1 MPKGDG
7 NQVAELWA
15 GATVMEADLSA
26 ISLLLTLLSSPFI
39 SLTKYCGDIF
49 SALRI
54 CRRGVVL
61 LRRLMAVRRPT
72 EALQPAL
79 CWTLA
84 DGLSSPGWNRTSGVC
99 CATTA
104 SWQAGASDFCPPGRA
119 KRGWSSC
126 LLTRLIRHS

>member
-1 MPKGDG
+1 
-7 NQVAELWA
+7 
-15 GATVMEADLSA
+15 MEADLSA

-61 LRRLMAVRRPT
+61 LRRLMAIRRPT

-79 CWTLA
+79 CWTLT

-104 SWQAGASDFCPPGRA
+104 SRQAGASDFCPPGRA